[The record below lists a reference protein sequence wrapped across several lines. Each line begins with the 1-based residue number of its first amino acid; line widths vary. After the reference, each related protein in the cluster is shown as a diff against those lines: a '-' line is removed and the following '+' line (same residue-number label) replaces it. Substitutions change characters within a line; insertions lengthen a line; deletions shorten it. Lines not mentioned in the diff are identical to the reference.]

1 MIIGQTIFSVRRGTE
16 HRAEAALDEMRRH
29 LATAEGLHSGLV
41 LRSIGMS
48 PLASD
53 LSDSERESTLA
64 HVHYIVHTEWDS
76 QAAHDLF
83 YSSEG
88 LRRAYATLSS
98 ILTTGPYEVLYE
110 TLVQQREQSGV
121 TG

>member
-1 MIIGQTIFSVRRGTE
+1 MIIGQTVFSVRRGTE
-16 HRAEAALDEMRRH
+16 HRAEAVLDEVRQR
-29 LATAEGLHSGLV
+29 LSGADGLRNQLI
-41 LRSIGMS
+41 LRSFGMS

-53 LSDSERESTLA
+53 LSQSEQESTLA
-64 HVHYIVHTEWDS
+64 HVHYVLHTEWDS

-88 LRRAYATLSS
+88 LRRAYSMLSS

-110 TLVQQREQSGV
+110 TLAERRERSV
-121 TG
+121 AV

>member
-16 HRAEAALDEMRRH
+16 HRAEAALDEIRRR
-29 LATAEGLHSGLV
+29 LATAEGLRHSLI

-53 LSDSERESTLA
+53 LSESERASTLA
-64 HVHYIVHTEWDS
+64 HVHYVVHTEWES
-76 QAAHDLF
+76 GAAHDQF

-98 ILTTGPYEVLYE
+98 VLTSGPFEVLYE
-110 TLVQQREQSGV
+110 DLVSQREQSGV
-121 TG
+121 SI